1 MAKIKTM
8 YSKLKNW
15 HKGAIL
21 VGLFVVVTV
30 LLLYMNTP
38 KTEVTLY
45 KNLSE
50 TSQQQV
56 TDQLAKMGVDYT
68 VDKSGNILVDEKV
81 ETLVRD
87 KFADLGI
94 PYTGQDGNDIL
105 LNSSLGA
112 SEEDKKMQEKVGTK
126 VNLEKEIVQSYGTTI
141 DSASVQLTLPESSS
155 IFEEAS
161 QKGTAAVTLKTKN
174 NQTLTSEQVLGIQR
188 TVSAAVPN
196 VASDDVAII
205 DTKKGVI
212 SEADTSKEEGSS
224 AYKNEVDIQN
234 AIGKN
239 VKTDIEGTLS
249 SIFALD
255 NFRVNTNVVVNFDE
269 IKQNTEHYPND
280 GKVRSN
286 QKDTSTDTSKGS
298 ANTTESGT
306 ASNADVPN
314 YTEQNGDDTNTY
326 TSEKSS
332 ETTNYELD
340 STIQEIKKHPALAK
354 TNVVVWVDQNALN
367 KNGVDMAEFT
377 KAIGVSAGLTPNM
390 TTEEAGADGEA
401 AAAPTFEGTFQNGDV
416 TIMPIQFLDN
426 ATPAE
431 KDTTEKAEP
440 ASKAWIWWL
449 AGGLLFAVIAAGII
463 TYIILLKRK
472 EQLEEALEPE
482 EKDYIPAEEAIINPE
497 EHPDFNFQTD
507 AFDLSEPELK
517 ARKESLKNK
526 LGEMAKEDPGRA
538 AAVIQKWLNERQE

>member
-15 HKGAIL
+15 HKGAIF

-30 LLLYMNTP
+30 FLLYLNTP
-38 KTEVTLY
+38 KTEITLY

-126 VNLEKEIVQSYGTTI
+126 VNLEKEIVQSYGTTV

-161 QKGTAAVTLKTKN
+161 QKGSAAVTLKTKN

-196 VASDDVAII
+196 VASEDVAII
-205 DTKKGVI
+205 DTKNGVI
-212 SEADTSKEEGSS
+212 SEADTTKEEGSS

-255 NFRVNTNVVVNFDE
+255 NFRVNTSVTVNFDE
-269 IKQNTEHYPND
+269 IKQNTERYPND

-298 ANTTESGT
+298 TNTNESGT
-306 ASNADVPN
+306 AANADVPN
-314 YTEQNGDDTNTY
+314 YTEENGGDTNTY

-354 TNVVVWVDQNALN
+354 TNVVVWVDQQALN
-367 KNGVDMAEFT
+367 NNGVDMAEFT
-377 KAIGVSAGLTPNM
+377 KAVGVSAGLTPNM
-390 TTEEAGADGEA
+390 ATPEGAEEGAT
-401 AAAPTFEGTFQNGDV
+401 PTFEGTFQNGDV

-426 ATPAE
+426 QAPVE
-431 KDTTEKAEP
+431 KDTGKTPES

-449 AGGLLFAVIAAGII
+449 AGGLLFAIIAAGII
-463 TYIILLKRK
+463 GYIIFLKRK

-482 EKDYIPAEEAIINPE
+482 EVDYIPAEEAIVVPE
-497 EHPDFNFQTD
+497 DHPDFNFQTD
-507 AFDLSEPELK
+507 AFHLSEPELK

>member
-15 HKGAIL
+15 HKGAIF

-30 LLLYMNTP
+30 FLLYLNTP
-38 KTEVTLY
+38 KTEITLY

-126 VNLEKEIVQSYGTTI
+126 VNLEKEIVQSYGTTV

-161 QKGTAAVTLKTKN
+161 QKGSAAVTLKTKN

-196 VASDDVAII
+196 VASEDVAII
-205 DTKKGVI
+205 DTKNGVI
-212 SEADTSKEEGSS
+212 SEADTTKEEGSS

-255 NFRVNTNVVVNFDE
+255 NFRVNTSVTVNFDE
-269 IKQNTEHYPND
+269 IKQNTERYPND

-298 ANTTESGT
+298 TNTTESGT
-306 ASNADVPN
+306 AANADVPN
-314 YTEQNGDDTNTY
+314 YTEENGGDTNTY

-354 TNVVVWVDQNALN
+354 TNVVVWVDQQALN
-367 KNGVDMAEFT
+367 NNGVDMAEFT
-377 KAIGVSAGLTPNM
+377 KAVGVSAGLTPNM
-390 TTEEAGADGEA
+390 ATPEGAEEGAT
-401 AAAPTFEGTFQNGDV
+401 PTFEGTFQNGDV

-426 ATPAE
+426 QTPVE
-431 KDTTEKAEP
+431 KDAGKTPEP

-449 AGGLLFAVIAAGII
+449 TGGLLFAIIAAGII
-463 TYIILLKRK
+463 GYIIFLKRK

-482 EKDYIPAEEAIINPE
+482 EVDYIPAEEAIVMPE
-497 EHPDFNFQTD
+497 DHPDFNFQTD
-507 AFDLSEPELK
+507 AFHLSEPELK

>member
-15 HKGAIL
+15 HKGAIF

-30 LLLYMNTP
+30 FLLYLNTP
-38 KTEVTLY
+38 KTEITLY

-126 VNLEKEIVQSYGTTI
+126 VNLEKEIVQSYGTTV

-161 QKGTAAVTLKTKN
+161 QKGSAAVTLKTKN

-196 VASDDVAII
+196 VASEDVAII
-205 DTKKGVI
+205 DTKNGVI
-212 SEADTSKEEGSS
+212 SEADTTKEEGSS

-255 NFRVNTNVVVNFDE
+255 NFRVNTSVTVNFDE
-269 IKQNTEHYPND
+269 IKQNTESYPND

-298 ANTTESGT
+298 TNTTESGT
-306 ASNADVPN
+306 AANADVPN
-314 YTEQNGDDTNTY
+314 YTEENGGDTNTY

-354 TNVVVWVDQNALN
+354 TNVVVWVDQQALN
-367 KNGVDMAEFT
+367 NNGVDMAEFT
-377 KAIGVSAGLTPNM
+377 KAVGVSAGLTPNM
-390 TTEEAGADGEA
+390 ATPEGAEEGAT
-401 AAAPTFEGTFQNGDV
+401 PTFEGTFQNGDV

-426 ATPAE
+426 QAPVE
-431 KDTTEKAEP
+431 KDTGKTPES

-449 AGGLLFAVIAAGII
+449 AGGLLFAIIAAGII
-463 TYIILLKRK
+463 GYIIFLKRK

-482 EKDYIPAEEAIINPE
+482 EVDYIPAEEAIVVPE
-497 EHPDFNFQTD
+497 DHPDFNFQTD
-507 AFDLSEPELK
+507 AFHLSEPELK

>member
-1 MAKIKTM
+1 M

-15 HKGAIL
+15 HKGAIF

-30 LLLYMNTP
+30 FLLYLNTP
-38 KTEVTLY
+38 KTEITLY

-126 VNLEKEIVQSYGTTI
+126 VNLEKEIVQSYGTTV

-161 QKGTAAVTLKTKN
+161 QKGSAAVTLKTKN

-196 VASDDVAII
+196 VASEDVAII
-205 DTKKGVI
+205 DTKNGVI
-212 SEADTSKEEGSS
+212 SEADTTKEEGSS

-255 NFRVNTNVVVNFDE
+255 NFRVNTSVTVNFDE
-269 IKQNTEHYPND
+269 IKQNTERYPND

-298 ANTTESGT
+298 TNTTESGT
-306 ASNADVPN
+306 AANADVPN
-314 YTEQNGDDTNTY
+314 YTEENGGDTNTY

-354 TNVVVWVDQNALN
+354 TNVVVWVDQQALN
-367 KNGVDMAEFT
+367 NNGVDMAEFT
-377 KAIGVSAGLTPNM
+377 KAVGVSAGLTPNM
-390 TTEEAGADGEA
+390 ATPEGAEEGAT
-401 AAAPTFEGTFQNGDV
+401 PTFEGTFQNGDV

-426 ATPAE
+426 QTPVE
-431 KDTTEKAEP
+431 KDAGKTPEP

-449 AGGLLFAVIAAGII
+449 AGGLLFAIIAAGII
-463 TYIILLKRK
+463 GYIIFLKRK

-482 EKDYIPAEEAIINPE
+482 EVDYIPAEEAIVMPE
-497 EHPDFNFQTD
+497 DHPDFNFQTD
-507 AFDLSEPELK
+507 AFHLSEPELK

>member
-15 HKGAIL
+15 HKGAIF

-30 LLLYMNTP
+30 FLLYLNTP
-38 KTEVTLY
+38 KTEITLY

-126 VNLEKEIVQSYGTTI
+126 VNLEKEIVQSYGTTV

-161 QKGTAAVTLKTKN
+161 QKGSAAVTLKTKN

-196 VASDDVAII
+196 VASEDVAII
-205 DTKKGVI
+205 DTKNGVI

-255 NFRVNTNVVVNFDE
+255 NFRVNTSVTVNFDE
-269 IKQNTEHYPND
+269 IKQNTERYPND

-298 ANTTESGT
+298 TNTTESGT
-306 ASNADVPN
+306 AANADVPN
-314 YTEQNGDDTNTY
+314 YTEENGGDTNTY

-354 TNVVVWVDQNALN
+354 TNVVVWVDQQALN
-367 KNGVDMAEFT
+367 NNGVDMAEFT
-377 KAIGVSAGLTPNM
+377 KAVGVSAGLTPNM
-390 TTEEAGADGEA
+390 ATPEGAEEGAT
-401 AAAPTFEGTFQNGDV
+401 PTFEGTFQNGDV

-426 ATPAE
+426 QTPVE
-431 KDTTEKAEP
+431 KDAGKTPEP

-449 AGGLLFAVIAAGII
+449 AGGLLFAIIAAGII
-463 TYIILLKRK
+463 GYIIFLKRK

-482 EKDYIPAEEAIINPE
+482 EVDYIPAEEAIVVPE
-497 EHPDFNFQTD
+497 NHPDFNFQTD
-507 AFDLSEPELK
+507 AFHLSEPELK

>member
-1 MAKIKTM
+1 
-8 YSKLKNW
+8 
-15 HKGAIL
+15 
-21 VGLFVVVTV
+21 
-30 LLLYMNTP
+30 
-38 KTEVTLY
+38 
-45 KNLSE
+45 
-50 TSQQQV
+50 
-56 TDQLAKMGVDYT
+56 
-68 VDKSGNILVDEKV
+68 
-81 ETLVRD
+81 
-87 KFADLGI
+87 
-94 PYTGQDGNDIL
+94 
-105 LNSSLGA
+105 
-112 SEEDKKMQEKVGTK
+112 MQEKVGTK

-205 DTKKGVI
+205 DTKNGVI

-234 AIGKN
+234 AIGKKCEN
-239 VKTDIEGTLS
+239 RYRRDTFQH
-249 SIFALD
+249 FALD
-255 NFRVNTNVVVNFDE
+255 NFRVNTNVSVNFDE

-340 STIQEIKKHPALAK
+340 STIQEIKKTPSPSK
-354 TNVVVWVDQNALN
+354 DNVVVWVDQNALN

-431 KDTTEKAEP
+431 EDTTEKAAP

-449 AGGLLFAVIAAGII
+449 AGSLLFAIIAAGII
-463 TYIILLKRK
+463 AYIIFLKRK

-482 EKDYIPAEEAIINPE
+482 EKRLHSSRRSNHQPRRTSR
-497 EHPDFNFQTD
+497 FQLPNRCIRFIRTRIK
-507 AFDLSEPELK
+507 SPQ
-517 ARKESLKNK
+517 RKLEK
-526 LGEMAKEDPGRA
+526 
-538 AAVIQKWLNERQE
+538 

>member
-15 HKGAIL
+15 HKGAIF

-30 LLLYMNTP
+30 FLLYLNTP
-38 KTEVTLY
+38 KTEITLY

-126 VNLEKEIVQSYGTTI
+126 VNLEKEIVQSYGTTV

-161 QKGTAAVTLKTKN
+161 QKGSAAVTLKTKN

-196 VASDDVAII
+196 VASKDVAII
-205 DTKKGVI
+205 DTKNGVI
-212 SEADTSKEEGSS
+212 SEADTTKEEGSS

-255 NFRVNTNVVVNFDE
+255 NFRVNTSVTVNFDE
-269 IKQNTEHYPND
+269 IKQNTERYPND

-298 ANTTESGT
+298 TNTTESGT
-306 ASNADVPN
+306 AANADVPN
-314 YTEQNGDDTNTY
+314 YTEENGGDTNTY

-354 TNVVVWVDQNALN
+354 TNVVVWVDQQALN
-367 KNGVDMAEFT
+367 NNGVDMAEFT
-377 KAIGVSAGLTPNM
+377 KAVGVSAGLTPNM
-390 TTEEAGADGEA
+390 ATPEGAEEGAT
-401 AAAPTFEGTFQNGDV
+401 PTFEGTFQNGDV

-426 ATPAE
+426 QTPVE
-431 KDTTEKAEP
+431 KDAGKTPEP

-449 AGGLLFAVIAAGII
+449 AGGLLFAIIAAGII
-463 TYIILLKRK
+463 GYIIFLKRK

-482 EKDYIPAEEAIINPE
+482 EVDYIPAEEAIVMPE
-497 EHPDFNFQTD
+497 DHPDFNFQTD
-507 AFDLSEPELK
+507 AFHLSEPELK

>member
-15 HKGAIL
+15 HKGAIF

-30 LLLYMNTP
+30 FLLYLNTP
-38 KTEVTLY
+38 KTEITLY

-126 VNLEKEIVQSYGTTI
+126 VNLEKEIVQSYGTTV

-161 QKGTAAVTLKTKN
+161 QKGSAAVTLKTKN

-196 VASDDVAII
+196 VASEDVAII
-205 DTKKGVI
+205 DTKNGVI

-255 NFRVNTNVVVNFDE
+255 NFRVNTSVTVNFDE
-269 IKQNTEHYPND
+269 IKQNTERYPND

-298 ANTTESGT
+298 TNTTESGT
-306 ASNADVPN
+306 AANADVPN
-314 YTEQNGDDTNTY
+314 YTEENGGDTNTY

-354 TNVVVWVDQNALN
+354 TNVVVWVDQQALN
-367 KNGVDMAEFT
+367 NNGVDMAEFT
-377 KAIGVSAGLTPNM
+377 KAVGVSAGLTPNM
-390 TTEEAGADGEA
+390 ATPEGAEEGAT
-401 AAAPTFEGTFQNGDV
+401 PTFEGTFQNGDV

-426 ATPAE
+426 QTPVE
-431 KDTTEKAEP
+431 KDAGKTPEP

-449 AGGLLFAVIAAGII
+449 AGGLLFAIIAAGIVG
-463 TYIILLKRK
+463 YIIFLKRK

-482 EKDYIPAEEAIINPE
+482 EVNYIPAEEAIVVPE
-497 EHPDFNFQTD
+497 NHPDFNFQTD
-507 AFDLSEPELK
+507 AFHLSEPELK

>member
-15 HKGAIL
+15 HKGAIF

-30 LLLYMNTP
+30 FLLYLNTP
-38 KTEVTLY
+38 KTEITLY

-126 VNLEKEIVQSYGTTI
+126 VNLEKEIVQSYGTTV

-161 QKGTAAVTLKTKN
+161 QKGSAAVTLKTKN

-196 VASDDVAII
+196 VASEDVAII
-205 DTKKGVI
+205 DTKNGVI
-212 SEADTSKEEGSS
+212 SEADTTKEEGSS

-255 NFRVNTNVVVNFDE
+255 NFRVNTSVTVNFDE
-269 IKQNTEHYPND
+269 IKQNTERYPND

-306 ASNADVPN
+306 AANADVPN
-314 YTEQNGDDTNTY
+314 YTEENGGDTNTY

-354 TNVVVWVDQNALN
+354 TNVVVWVDQQALN
-367 KNGVDMAEFT
+367 NNGVDMAEFT
-377 KAIGVSAGLTPNM
+377 KAVGVSAGLTPNM
-390 TTEEAGADGEA
+390 VTPEGAEEGAT
-401 AAAPTFEGTFQNGDV
+401 PTFEGTFQNGDV

-426 ATPAE
+426 QAPVE
-431 KDTTEKAEP
+431 KDTGKTPES

-449 AGGLLFAVIAAGII
+449 AGGLLFAIIAAGII
-463 TYIILLKRK
+463 GYIIFLKRK

-482 EKDYIPAEEAIINPE
+482 EVDYIPAEEAIVVPE
-497 EHPDFNFQTD
+497 DHPDFNFQTD
-507 AFDLSEPELK
+507 AFHLSEPELK

>member
-1 MAKIKTM
+1 M

-15 HKGAIL
+15 HKGAIF

-30 LLLYMNTP
+30 FLLYLNTP
-38 KTEVTLY
+38 KTEITLY

-126 VNLEKEIVQSYGTTI
+126 VNLEKEIVQSYGTTV

-161 QKGTAAVTLKTKN
+161 QKGSAAVTLKTKN

-196 VASDDVAII
+196 VASEDVAII
-205 DTKKGVI
+205 DTKNGVI
-212 SEADTSKEEGSS
+212 SEADTTKEEGSS

-255 NFRVNTNVVVNFDE
+255 NFRVNTSVTVNFDE
-269 IKQNTEHYPND
+269 IKQNTERYPND

-298 ANTTESGT
+298 TNTTESGT
-306 ASNADVPN
+306 AANADVPN
-314 YTEQNGDDTNTY
+314 YTEENGGDTNTY

-354 TNVVVWVDQNALN
+354 TNVVVWVDQQALN
-367 KNGVDMAEFT
+367 NNGVDMAEFT
-377 KAIGVSAGLTPNM
+377 KAVGVSAGLTPNM
-390 TTEEAGADGEA
+390 ATPEGAEEGAT
-401 AAAPTFEGTFQNGDV
+401 PTFEGTFQNGDV

-426 ATPAE
+426 QTPVE
-431 KDTTEKAEP
+431 KDAGKTPEP

-449 AGGLLFAVIAAGII
+449 TGGLLFAIIAAGII
-463 TYIILLKRK
+463 GYIIFLKRK

-482 EKDYIPAEEAIINPE
+482 EVDYIPAEEAIVMPE
-497 EHPDFNFQTD
+497 DHPDFNFQTD
-507 AFDLSEPELK
+507 AFHLSEPELK

>member
-15 HKGAIL
+15 HKGAIF

-30 LLLYMNTP
+30 FLLYLNTP
-38 KTEVTLY
+38 KTEITLY

-126 VNLEKEIVQSYGTTI
+126 VNLEKEIVQSYGTTV

-161 QKGTAAVTLKTKN
+161 QKGSAAVTLKTKN

-196 VASDDVAII
+196 VASEDVAII
-205 DTKKGVI
+205 DTKNGVI
-212 SEADTSKEEGSS
+212 SEADTTKEEGSS

-255 NFRVNTNVVVNFDE
+255 NFRVNTSVTVNFDE
-269 IKQNTEHYPND
+269 IKQNTERYPND

-298 ANTTESGT
+298 TNTTESGT

-314 YTEQNGDDTNTY
+314 YTEENGGDTNTY

-354 TNVVVWVDQNALN
+354 TNVVVWVDQQALN
-367 KNGVDMAEFT
+367 NNGVDMAEFT
-377 KAIGVSAGLTPNM
+377 KAVGVSAGLTPNM
-390 TTEEAGADGEA
+390 ATPEGAEEGAT
-401 AAAPTFEGTFQNGDV
+401 PTFEGTFQNGDV

-426 ATPAE
+426 QAPVE
-431 KDTTEKAEP
+431 KDTGKTPES

-449 AGGLLFAVIAAGII
+449 AGGLLFAIIAAGII
-463 TYIILLKRK
+463 GYIIFLKRK

-482 EKDYIPAEEAIINPE
+482 EVDYIPAEEAIVVPE
-497 EHPDFNFQTD
+497 DHPDFNFQTD
-507 AFDLSEPELK
+507 AFHLSEPELK

>member
-15 HKGAIL
+15 HKGAIF

-30 LLLYMNTP
+30 FLLYLNTP
-38 KTEVTLY
+38 KTEITLY

-50 TSQQQV
+50 TGQQQV

-112 SEEDKKMQEKVGTK
+112 SEEDKKMQEKVGIK
-126 VNLEKEIVQSYGTTI
+126 VNLEKEIVQSYGTTV

-161 QKGTAAVTLKTKN
+161 QKGSAAVTLKTKN

-196 VASDDVAII
+196 VASEDVAII
-205 DTKKGVI
+205 DTKNGVI
-212 SEADTSKEEGSS
+212 SEADTTKEEGSS

-239 VKTDIEGTLS
+239 VKTYIEGTLS

-255 NFRVNTNVVVNFDE
+255 NFRVNTSVTVNFDE
-269 IKQNTEHYPND
+269 IKQNTERYPND

-298 ANTTESGT
+298 TNTTESGT
-306 ASNADVPN
+306 AANADVPN
-314 YTEQNGDDTNTY
+314 YTEENGGDTNTY

-354 TNVVVWVDQNALN
+354 TNVVVWVDQQALN
-367 KNGVDMAEFT
+367 NNGVDMAEFT
-377 KAIGVSAGLTPNM
+377 KAVGVSAGLTPNM
-390 TTEEAGADGEA
+390 ATPEGAEEGVT
-401 AAAPTFEGTFQNGDV
+401 PTFEGTFQNGDV

-426 ATPAE
+426 QTPVE
-431 KDTTEKAEP
+431 KDTAKTPEP

-449 AGGLLFAVIAAGII
+449 AGGLLFAIIAAGII
-463 TYIILLKRK
+463 GYIIFLKRK

-482 EKDYIPAEEAIINPE
+482 EVDYIPAEEAIVEPE
-497 EHPDFNFQTD
+497 DHPDFNFQTD
-507 AFDLSEPELK
+507 AFHLSEPELK

>member
-15 HKGAIL
+15 HKGAIF

-30 LLLYMNTP
+30 FLLYLNTP
-38 KTEVTLY
+38 KTEITLY

-126 VNLEKEIVQSYGTTI
+126 VNLEKEIVQSYGTTV

-161 QKGTAAVTLKTKN
+161 QKGSAAVTLKTKN

-196 VASDDVAII
+196 VASEDVAII
-205 DTKKGVI
+205 DTKNGVI

-234 AIGKN
+234 AIEKN

-255 NFRVNTNVVVNFDE
+255 NFRVNTSVTVNFDE
-269 IKQNTEHYPND
+269 IKQNTERYPND

-298 ANTTESGT
+298 TNTTESGT
-306 ASNADVPN
+306 AANADVPN
-314 YTEQNGDDTNTY
+314 YTEENGGDTNTY

-354 TNVVVWVDQNALN
+354 TNVVVWVDQQALN
-367 KNGVDMAEFT
+367 NNGVDMAEFT
-377 KAIGVSAGLTPNM
+377 KAVGVSAGLTPNM
-390 TTEEAGADGEA
+390 ATPEGAEEGAT
-401 AAAPTFEGTFQNGDV
+401 PTFEGTFQNGDV

-426 ATPAE
+426 QTPVE
-431 KDTTEKAEP
+431 KDAGKTPEP

-449 AGGLLFAVIAAGII
+449 AGGLLFAIIAAGII
-463 TYIILLKRK
+463 GYIIFLKRK

-482 EKDYIPAEEAIINPE
+482 EVDYIPAEEAIVMPE
-497 EHPDFNFQTD
+497 DHPDFNFQTD
-507 AFDLSEPELK
+507 AFHLSEPELK

>member
-15 HKGAIL
+15 HKGAIF

-30 LLLYMNTP
+30 FLLYSNTP
-38 KTEVTLY
+38 KTEITLY

-126 VNLEKEIVQSYGTTI
+126 VNLEKEIVQSYGTTV

-161 QKGTAAVTLKTKN
+161 QKGSAAVTLKTKN

-196 VASDDVAII
+196 VASEDVAII
-205 DTKKGVI
+205 DTKNGVI
-212 SEADTSKEEGSS
+212 SEADTTKEEGSS

-255 NFRVNTNVVVNFDE
+255 NFRVNTSVTVNFDE
-269 IKQNTEHYPND
+269 IKQNTERYPND

-298 ANTTESGT
+298 TNTTESGT
-306 ASNADVPN
+306 AANADVPN
-314 YTEQNGDDTNTY
+314 YTEENGGDTNTY

-354 TNVVVWVDQNALN
+354 TNVVVWVDQQSLN
-367 KNGVDMAEFT
+367 NNGVDMAEFT
-377 KAIGVSAGLTPNM
+377 KAVGVSAGLTPNM
-390 TTEEAGADGEA
+390 ATPEGAEEGAT
-401 AAAPTFEGTFQNGDV
+401 PTFEGTFQNGDV

-426 ATPAE
+426 QAPVE
-431 KDTTEKAEP
+431 KDTGKTPES

-449 AGGLLFAVIAAGII
+449 AGGLLFAIIAAGII
-463 TYIILLKRK
+463 GYIIFLKRK

-482 EKDYIPAEEAIINPE
+482 EVDYIPAEEAIVVPE
-497 EHPDFNFQTD
+497 DHPDFNFQTD
-507 AFDLSEPELK
+507 AFHLSEPELK

>member
-1 MAKIKTM
+1 
-8 YSKLKNW
+8 
-15 HKGAIL
+15 
-21 VGLFVVVTV
+21 
-30 LLLYMNTP
+30 
-38 KTEVTLY
+38 
-45 KNLSE
+45 
-50 TSQQQV
+50 
-56 TDQLAKMGVDYT
+56 
-68 VDKSGNILVDEKV
+68 
-81 ETLVRD
+81 
-87 KFADLGI
+87 
-94 PYTGQDGNDIL
+94 
-105 LNSSLGA
+105 
-112 SEEDKKMQEKVGTK
+112 
-126 VNLEKEIVQSYGTTI
+126 
-141 DSASVQLTLPESSS
+141 
-155 IFEEAS
+155 
-161 QKGTAAVTLKTKN
+161 TLKTKN

-196 VASDDVAII
+196 VASEDVAII
-205 DTKKGVI
+205 DTKNGVI
-212 SEADTSKEEGSS
+212 SEADTTKEEGSS

-255 NFRVNTNVVVNFDE
+255 NFRVNTSVTVNFDE
-269 IKQNTEHYPND
+269 IKQNTERYPND

-298 ANTTESGT
+298 TNTTESGT

-314 YTEQNGDDTNTY
+314 YTEENGGDTNTY

-354 TNVVVWVDQNALN
+354 TNVVVWVDQQALN
-367 KNGVDMAEFT
+367 NNGVDMAEFT
-377 KAIGVSAGLTPNM
+377 KAVGVSAGLTPNM
-390 TTEEAGADGEA
+390 ATPEGAEEGAT
-401 AAAPTFEGTFQNGDV
+401 PTFEGTFQNGDV

-426 ATPAE
+426 QAPVE
-431 KDTTEKAEP
+431 KDTGKTPES

-449 AGGLLFAVIAAGII
+449 AGGLLFAIIAAGII
-463 TYIILLKRK
+463 GYIIFLKRK

-482 EKDYIPAEEAIINPE
+482 EVDYIPAEEAIVVPE
-497 EHPDFNFQTD
+497 DHPDFNFQTD
-507 AFDLSEPELK
+507 AFHLSEPELK

>member
-15 HKGAIL
+15 HKGAIF

-30 LLLYMNTP
+30 FLLYLNTP
-38 KTEVTLY
+38 KTEITLY

-126 VNLEKEIVQSYGTTI
+126 VNLEKEIVQSYGTTV

-161 QKGTAAVTLKTKN
+161 QKGSAAVTLKTKN

-196 VASDDVAII
+196 VASEDVAII
-205 DTKKGVI
+205 DTKNGVI
-212 SEADTSKEEGSS
+212 SEADTTKEEGSS

-255 NFRVNTNVVVNFDE
+255 NFRVNTSVTVNFDE
-269 IKQNTEHYPND
+269 IKQNTERYPND

-298 ANTTESGT
+298 TNTTESGT
-306 ASNADVPN
+306 AANADVPN
-314 YTEQNGDDTNTY
+314 YTEENGGDTNTY

-354 TNVVVWVDQNALN
+354 TNVVVWVDQQALN
-367 KNGVDMAEFT
+367 NNGVDMAEFT
-377 KAIGVSAGLTPNM
+377 KAVGVSAGLTPNM
-390 TTEEAGADGEA
+390 ATPEGAEEGAT
-401 AAAPTFEGTFQNGDV
+401 PTFEGTFQNGDV

-426 ATPAE
+426 QAPAE
-431 KDTTEKAEP
+431 KDTGKTPEP

-449 AGGLLFAVIAAGII
+449 AGGLLFAIIAAGII
-463 TYIILLKRK
+463 GYIIFLKRK

-482 EKDYIPAEEAIINPE
+482 EVDYIPAEEAIVMPE
-497 EHPDFNFQTD
+497 DHPDFNFQTD
-507 AFDLSEPELK
+507 AFHLSEPELK

>member
-15 HKGAIL
+15 HKGAIF

-30 LLLYMNTP
+30 FLLYLNTP
-38 KTEVTLY
+38 KTEITLY

-126 VNLEKEIVQSYGTTI
+126 VNLEKEIVQSYGTTV

-161 QKGTAAVTLKTKN
+161 QKGSAAVTLKTKN

-196 VASDDVAII
+196 VASEDVAII
-205 DTKKGVI
+205 DTKNGVI
-212 SEADTSKEEGSS
+212 SEADTTKEEGSS

-255 NFRVNTNVVVNFDE
+255 NFRVNTSVTVNFDE
-269 IKQNTEHYPND
+269 IKQNTERYPND

-298 ANTTESGT
+298 TNTTESGT
-306 ASNADVPN
+306 AANADVPN
-314 YTEQNGDDTNTY
+314 YTEENGGDTNTY

-354 TNVVVWVDQNALN
+354 TNVVVWVDQQALN
-367 KNGVDMAEFT
+367 NNGVDMAEFT
-377 KAIGVSAGLTPNM
+377 KAVGVSAGLTPNM
-390 TTEEAGADGEA
+390 ATPEGAEEGAT
-401 AAAPTFEGTFQNGDV
+401 PTFEGTFQNGDV

-426 ATPAE
+426 QAPVE
-431 KDTTEKAEP
+431 KDTGKTPES

-449 AGGLLFAVIAAGII
+449 AGGLLFAIIAAGII
-463 TYIILLKRK
+463 GYIIFLKRK

-482 EKDYIPAEEAIINPE
+482 EVDYIPAEEAIVVPE
-497 EHPDFNFQTD
+497 DHSDFNFQTD
-507 AFDLSEPELK
+507 AFHLSEPELK

>member
-15 HKGAIL
+15 HKGAIF

-30 LLLYMNTP
+30 FLLYLNTP
-38 KTEVTLY
+38 KTEITLY

-56 TDQLAKMGVDYT
+56 TDQLGKMGVDYT

-126 VNLEKEIVQSYGTTI
+126 VNLEKEIVQSYGTTV

-161 QKGTAAVTLKTKN
+161 QKGSAAVTLKTKN

-196 VASDDVAII
+196 VASEDVAII
-205 DTKKGVI
+205 DTKNGVI
-212 SEADTSKEEGSS
+212 SEADTTKEEGSS

-255 NFRVNTNVVVNFDE
+255 NFRVNTSVTVNFDE
-269 IKQNTEHYPND
+269 IKQNTERYPND

-298 ANTTESGT
+298 TNTTESGT
-306 ASNADVPN
+306 AANADVPN
-314 YTEQNGDDTNTY
+314 YTEENGGDTNTY

-354 TNVVVWVDQNALN
+354 TNVVVWVDQQALN
-367 KNGVDMAEFT
+367 NNGVDMAEFT
-377 KAIGVSAGLTPNM
+377 KAVGVSAGLTPNM
-390 TTEEAGADGEA
+390 ATPEGAEEGAT
-401 AAAPTFEGTFQNGDV
+401 PTFEGTFQNGDV

-426 ATPAE
+426 QAPVE
-431 KDTTEKAEP
+431 KDTGKTPES

-449 AGGLLFAVIAAGII
+449 AGGLLFAIIAAGII
-463 TYIILLKRK
+463 GYIIFLKRK

-482 EKDYIPAEEAIINPE
+482 EVDYIPAEEAIVVPE
-497 EHPDFNFQTD
+497 DHPDFNFQTD
-507 AFDLSEPELK
+507 AFHLSEPELK

>member
-15 HKGAIL
+15 HKGAIF

-30 LLLYMNTP
+30 FLLYLNTP
-38 KTEVTLY
+38 KTEITLY

-94 PYTGQDGNDIL
+94 PYTGQNGNDIL

-126 VNLEKEIVQSYGTTI
+126 VNLEKEIVQSYGTTV

-161 QKGTAAVTLKTKN
+161 QKGSAAVTLKTKN

-196 VASDDVAII
+196 VASEDVAII
-205 DTKKGVI
+205 DTKNGVI
-212 SEADTSKEEGSS
+212 SEADTTKEEGSS

-255 NFRVNTNVVVNFDE
+255 NFRVNTSVTVNFDE
-269 IKQNTEHYPND
+269 IKQNTERYPND

-298 ANTTESGT
+298 TNTTESGT
-306 ASNADVPN
+306 AANADVPN
-314 YTEQNGDDTNTY
+314 YTEENGGDTNTY

-354 TNVVVWVDQNALN
+354 TNVVVWVDQQALN
-367 KNGVDMAEFT
+367 NNGVDMAEFT
-377 KAIGVSAGLTPNM
+377 KAVGVSAGLTPNM
-390 TTEEAGADGEA
+390 ATPEGAEEGAT
-401 AAAPTFEGTFQNGDV
+401 PTFEGTFQNGDV

-426 ATPAE
+426 QTPVE
-431 KDTTEKAEP
+431 KDAGKTPEP

-449 AGGLLFAVIAAGII
+449 AGGLLFAIIAAGII
-463 TYIILLKRK
+463 GYIIFLKRK

-482 EKDYIPAEEAIINPE
+482 EVDYIPAEEAIVMSE
-497 EHPDFNFQTD
+497 DHPDFNFQTD
-507 AFDLSEPELK
+507 AFHLSEPELK

>member
-1 MAKIKTM
+1 M

-15 HKGAIL
+15 HKGAIF

-30 LLLYMNTP
+30 FLLYLNTP
-38 KTEVTLY
+38 KTEITLY

-126 VNLEKEIVQSYGTTI
+126 VNLEKEIVQSYGTTV

-161 QKGTAAVTLKTKN
+161 QKGSAAVTLKTKN

-196 VASDDVAII
+196 VASEDVAII
-205 DTKKGVI
+205 DTKNGVI
-212 SEADTSKEEGSS
+212 SEADTTKEEGSS

-255 NFRVNTNVVVNFDE
+255 NFRVNTSVTVNFDE
-269 IKQNTEHYPND
+269 IKQNTERYPND

-298 ANTTESGT
+298 TNTTESGT
-306 ASNADVPN
+306 AANADVPN
-314 YTEQNGDDTNTY
+314 YTEENGGDTNTY

-354 TNVVVWVDQNALN
+354 TNVVVWVDQQSLN
-367 KNGVDMAEFT
+367 NNGVDMAEFT
-377 KAIGVSAGLTPNM
+377 KAVGVSAGLTPNM
-390 TTEEAGADGEA
+390 ATPEGAEEGAT
-401 AAAPTFEGTFQNGDV
+401 PTFEGTFQNGDV

-426 ATPAE
+426 QAPVE
-431 KDTTEKAEP
+431 KDTGKTPES

-449 AGGLLFAVIAAGII
+449 AGGLLFAIIAAGII
-463 TYIILLKRK
+463 GYIIFLKRK

-482 EKDYIPAEEAIINPE
+482 EVDYIPAEEAIVVPE
-497 EHPDFNFQTD
+497 DHPDFNFQTD
-507 AFDLSEPELK
+507 AFHLSEPELK

>member
-1 MAKIKTM
+1 M

-15 HKGAIL
+15 HKGAIF

-30 LLLYMNTP
+30 FLLYLNTP
-38 KTEVTLY
+38 KTEITLY

-126 VNLEKEIVQSYGTTI
+126 VNLEKEIVQSYGTTV

-161 QKGTAAVTLKTKN
+161 QKGSAAVTLKTKN

-196 VASDDVAII
+196 VASEDVAII
-205 DTKKGVI
+205 DTKNGVI
-212 SEADTSKEEGSS
+212 SEADTTKEEGSS

-255 NFRVNTNVVVNFDE
+255 NFRVNTSVTVNFDE
-269 IKQNTEHYPND
+269 IKQNTERYPND

-298 ANTTESGT
+298 TNTTESGT
-306 ASNADVPN
+306 AANADVPN
-314 YTEQNGDDTNTY
+314 YTEENGGDTNTY

-354 TNVVVWVDQNALN
+354 TNVVVWVDQQALN
-367 KNGVDMAEFT
+367 NNGVDMAELT
-377 KAIGVSAGLTPNM
+377 KAVGVSAGLTPNM
-390 TTEEAGADGEA
+390 ATPEGAEEGAT
-401 AAAPTFEGTFQNGDV
+401 PTFEGTFQNGDV

-426 ATPAE
+426 QAPVE
-431 KDTTEKAEP
+431 KDTGKTPES

-449 AGGLLFAVIAAGII
+449 AGGLLFAIIAAGII
-463 TYIILLKRK
+463 GYIIFLKRK

-482 EKDYIPAEEAIINPE
+482 EVDYIPAEEAIVVPE
-497 EHPDFNFQTD
+497 DHPDFNFQAD
-507 AFDLSEPELK
+507 AFHLSEPELK

>member
-15 HKGAIL
+15 HKGAIF

-30 LLLYMNTP
+30 FLLYLNTP
-38 KTEVTLY
+38 KTEITLY

-126 VNLEKEIVQSYGTTI
+126 VNLEKEIVQSYGATV

-161 QKGTAAVTLKTKN
+161 QKGSAAVTLKTKN

-196 VASDDVAII
+196 VASEDVAII
-205 DTKKGVI
+205 DTKNGVI
-212 SEADTSKEEGSS
+212 SEADTTKEEGSS

-255 NFRVNTNVVVNFDE
+255 NFRVNTSVTVNFDE
-269 IKQNTEHYPND
+269 IKQNTERYPND

-298 ANTTESGT
+298 TNTTESGT
-306 ASNADVPN
+306 AANADVPN
-314 YTEQNGDDTNTY
+314 YTEENGGDTNTY

-354 TNVVVWVDQNALN
+354 TNVVVWVDQQALN
-367 KNGVDMAEFT
+367 NNGVDMAEFT
-377 KAIGVSAGLTPNM
+377 KAVGVSAGLTPNM
-390 TTEEAGADGEA
+390 ATPEGAEEGAT
-401 AAAPTFEGTFQNGDV
+401 PTFEGTFQNGDV

-426 ATPAE
+426 QTPVE
-431 KDTTEKAEP
+431 KDAGKTPEP

-449 AGGLLFAVIAAGII
+449 AGGLLFAIIAAGII
-463 TYIILLKRK
+463 GYIIFLKRK

-482 EKDYIPAEEAIINPE
+482 EVDYIPAEEAIVMPE
-497 EHPDFNFQTD
+497 DHPDFNFQTD
-507 AFDLSEPELK
+507 AFHLSEPELK

>member
-15 HKGAIL
+15 HKGAIF

-30 LLLYMNTP
+30 FLLYLNTP
-38 KTEVTLY
+38 KTEITLY

-50 TSQQQV
+50 TGQQQV

-112 SEEDKKMQEKVGTK
+112 SEEDKKMQEKVGIK
-126 VNLEKEIVQSYGTTI
+126 VNLEKEIVQSYGTTV

-161 QKGTAAVTLKTKN
+161 QKGSAAVTLKTKN

-196 VASDDVAII
+196 VASEDVAII
-205 DTKKGVI
+205 DTKNGVI
-212 SEADTSKEEGSS
+212 SEADTTKEEGSS

-255 NFRVNTNVVVNFDE
+255 NFRVNTSVTVNFDE
-269 IKQNTEHYPND
+269 IKQNTERYPND

-298 ANTTESGT
+298 TNTTESGT
-306 ASNADVPN
+306 AANADVPN
-314 YTEQNGDDTNTY
+314 YTEENGGDTNTY

-354 TNVVVWVDQNALN
+354 TNVVVWVDQQALN
-367 KNGVDMAEFT
+367 NNGVDMAEFT
-377 KAIGVSAGLTPNM
+377 KAVGVSAGLTPNM
-390 TTEEAGADGEA
+390 ATPEGAEEGAT
-401 AAAPTFEGTFQNGDV
+401 PTFEGTFQNGDV

-426 ATPAE
+426 QTPVE
-431 KDTTEKAEP
+431 KDTAKTPEP

-449 AGGLLFAVIAAGII
+449 AGGLLFAIIAAGII
-463 TYIILLKRK
+463 GYIIFLKRK

-482 EKDYIPAEEAIINPE
+482 EVDYIPAEEAIVEPE
-497 EHPDFNFQTD
+497 DHPDFNFQTD
-507 AFDLSEPELK
+507 AFHLSEPELK

>member
-1 MAKIKTM
+1 
-8 YSKLKNW
+8 
-15 HKGAIL
+15 
-21 VGLFVVVTV
+21 
-30 LLLYMNTP
+30 
-38 KTEVTLY
+38 
-45 KNLSE
+45 
-50 TSQQQV
+50 
-56 TDQLAKMGVDYT
+56 
-68 VDKSGNILVDEKV
+68 
-81 ETLVRD
+81 
-87 KFADLGI
+87 
-94 PYTGQDGNDIL
+94 
-105 LNSSLGA
+105 
-112 SEEDKKMQEKVGTK
+112 
-126 VNLEKEIVQSYGTTI
+126 
-141 DSASVQLTLPESSS
+141 
-155 IFEEAS
+155 
-161 QKGTAAVTLKTKN
+161 TLKTKN

-196 VASDDVAII
+196 VASEDVAII
-205 DTKKGVI
+205 DTKNGVI

-255 NFRVNTNVVVNFDE
+255 NFRVNTSVTVNFDE
-269 IKQNTEHYPND
+269 IKQNTERYPND

-298 ANTTESGT
+298 TNTTESGT
-306 ASNADVPN
+306 AANADVPN
-314 YTEQNGDDTNTY
+314 YTEENGGDTNTY

-354 TNVVVWVDQNALN
+354 TNVVVWVDQQALN
-367 KNGVDMAEFT
+367 NNGVDMAEFT
-377 KAIGVSAGLTPNM
+377 KAVGVSAGLTPNM
-390 TTEEAGADGEA
+390 ATPEGAEEGAT
-401 AAAPTFEGTFQNGDV
+401 PTFEGTFQNGDV

-426 ATPAE
+426 QTPVE
-431 KDTTEKAEP
+431 KDAGKTPEP

-449 AGGLLFAVIAAGII
+449 AGGLLFAIIAAGII
-463 TYIILLKRK
+463 GYIIFLKRK

-482 EKDYIPAEEAIINPE
+482 EVDYIPAEEAIVMPE
-497 EHPDFNFQTD
+497 DHPDFNFQTD
-507 AFDLSEPELK
+507 AFHLSEPELK

>member
-1 MAKIKTM
+1 M

-15 HKGAIL
+15 HKGAIF

-30 LLLYMNTP
+30 FLLYLNTP
-38 KTEVTLY
+38 KTEITLY

-81 ETLVRD
+81 EILVRD

-126 VNLEKEIVQSYGTTI
+126 VNLEKEIVQSYGTTV

-161 QKGTAAVTLKTKN
+161 QKGSAAVTLKTKN

-196 VASDDVAII
+196 VASEDVAII
-205 DTKKGVI
+205 DTKNGVI
-212 SEADTSKEEGSS
+212 SEADTTKEEGSS

-255 NFRVNTNVVVNFDE
+255 NFRVNTSVTVNFDE
-269 IKQNTEHYPND
+269 IKQNTERYPND

-298 ANTTESGT
+298 TNTTESGT
-306 ASNADVPN
+306 AANADVPN
-314 YTEQNGDDTNTY
+314 YTEENGGDTNTY

-354 TNVVVWVDQNALN
+354 TNVVVWVDQQALN
-367 KNGVDMAEFT
+367 NNGVDMAEFT
-377 KAIGVSAGLTPNM
+377 KAVGVSAGLTPNM
-390 TTEEAGADGEA
+390 ATPEGAEEGAT
-401 AAAPTFEGTFQNGDV
+401 PTFEGTFQNGDV

-426 ATPAE
+426 QTPVE
-431 KDTTEKAEP
+431 KDAGKTPEP

-449 AGGLLFAVIAAGII
+449 AGGLLFAIIAAGII
-463 TYIILLKRK
+463 GYIIFLKRK

-482 EKDYIPAEEAIINPE
+482 EVDYIPAEEAIVMPE
-497 EHPDFNFQTD
+497 DHPDFNFQTD
-507 AFDLSEPELK
+507 AFHLSEPELK

>member
-1 MAKIKTM
+1 M

-15 HKGAIL
+15 HKGAIF

-30 LLLYMNTP
+30 FLLYLNTP
-38 KTEVTLY
+38 KTEITLY

-50 TSQQQV
+50 TGQQQV

-112 SEEDKKMQEKVGTK
+112 SEEDKKMQEKVGIK
-126 VNLEKEIVQSYGTTI
+126 VNLEKEIVQSYGTTV

-161 QKGTAAVTLKTKN
+161 QKGSAAVTLKTKN

-196 VASDDVAII
+196 VASEDVAII
-205 DTKKGVI
+205 DTKNGVI
-212 SEADTSKEEGSS
+212 SEADTTKEEGSS

-255 NFRVNTNVVVNFDE
+255 NFRVNTSVTVNFDE
-269 IKQNTEHYPND
+269 IKQNTERYPND

-298 ANTTESGT
+298 TNTTESGT
-306 ASNADVPN
+306 AANADVPN
-314 YTEQNGDDTNTY
+314 YTEENGGDTNTY

-354 TNVVVWVDQNALN
+354 TNVVVWVDQQALN
-367 KNGVDMAEFT
+367 NNGVDMAEFT
-377 KAIGVSAGLTPNM
+377 KAVGVSAGLTPNM
-390 TTEEAGADGEA
+390 ATPEGAEEGAT
-401 AAAPTFEGTFQNGDV
+401 PTFEGTFQNGDV

-426 ATPAE
+426 QTPVE
-431 KDTTEKAEP
+431 KDTAKTPEP

-449 AGGLLFAVIAAGII
+449 AGGLLFAIIAAGII
-463 TYIILLKRK
+463 GYIIFLKRK

-482 EKDYIPAEEAIINPE
+482 EVDYIPAEEAIVEPE
-497 EHPDFNFQTD
+497 DHPDFNFQTD
-507 AFDLSEPELK
+507 AFHLSEPELK

>member
-1 MAKIKTM
+1 M

-15 HKGAIL
+15 HKGAIF

-30 LLLYMNTP
+30 FLLYLNTP
-38 KTEVTLY
+38 KTEITLY

-112 SEEDKKMQEKVGTK
+112 SEEEKKMQEKVGTK
-126 VNLEKEIVQSYGTTI
+126 VNLEKEIVQSYGTTV

-161 QKGTAAVTLKTKN
+161 QKGSAAVTLKTKN

-196 VASDDVAII
+196 VASEDVAII
-205 DTKKGVI
+205 DTKNGVI
-212 SEADTSKEEGSS
+212 SEADTTKEEGSS

-239 VKTDIEGTLS
+239 VKIDIEGTLS

-255 NFRVNTNVVVNFDE
+255 NFRVNTSVTVNFDE
-269 IKQNTEHYPND
+269 IKQNTERYPND

-298 ANTTESGT
+298 TNTTESGT
-306 ASNADVPN
+306 AANADVPN
-314 YTEQNGDDTNTY
+314 YTEENGGDTNTY

-354 TNVVVWVDQNALN
+354 TNVVVWVDQQALN
-367 KNGVDMAEFT
+367 NNGVDMAEFT
-377 KAIGVSAGLTPNM
+377 KAVGVSAGLTPNM
-390 TTEEAGADGEA
+390 ATPEGAEEGAT
-401 AAAPTFEGTFQNGDV
+401 PTFEGTFQNGDV

-426 ATPAE
+426 QTPVE
-431 KDTTEKAEP
+431 KDAGKTPEP

-449 AGGLLFAVIAAGII
+449 AGGLLFAIIAAGII
-463 TYIILLKRK
+463 GYIIFLKRK

-482 EKDYIPAEEAIINPE
+482 EVDYIPAEEAIVMPE
-497 EHPDFNFQTD
+497 DHPDFNFQTD
-507 AFDLSEPELK
+507 AFHLSEPELK

>member
-1 MAKIKTM
+1 M

-15 HKGAIL
+15 HKGAIF

-30 LLLYMNTP
+30 FLLYLNTP
-38 KTEVTLY
+38 KTEITLY

-126 VNLEKEIVQSYGTTI
+126 VNLEKEIVQSYGTTV

-161 QKGTAAVTLKTKN
+161 QKGSAAVTLKTKN

-196 VASDDVAII
+196 VASEDVAII
-205 DTKKGVI
+205 DTKNGVI
-212 SEADTSKEEGSS
+212 SEADTTKEEGSS

-255 NFRVNTNVVVNFDE
+255 NFRVNTSVTVNFDE
-269 IKQNTEHYPND
+269 IKQNTERYPND

-298 ANTTESGT
+298 TNTTESGT
-306 ASNADVPN
+306 AANADVPN
-314 YTEQNGDDTNTY
+314 YTEENGGDTNTY

-354 TNVVVWVDQNALN
+354 TNVVVWVDQQALN
-367 KNGVDMAEFT
+367 NNGVDMAEFT
-377 KAIGVSAGLTPNM
+377 KAVGVSAGLTPNM
-390 TTEEAGADGEA
+390 ATPEGAEEGAT
-401 AAAPTFEGTFQNGDV
+401 PTFEGTFQNGDV

-426 ATPAE
+426 QAPVE
-431 KDTTEKAEP
+431 KDTGKTPES

-449 AGGLLFAVIAAGII
+449 AGGLLFAIIAAGII
-463 TYIILLKRK
+463 GYIIFLKRK

-482 EKDYIPAEEAIINPE
+482 EVDYIPAEEAIVVPE
-497 EHPDFNFQTD
+497 DHPDFNFQTD
-507 AFDLSEPELK
+507 AFHLSEPELK

>member
-15 HKGAIL
+15 HKGAIF

-30 LLLYMNTP
+30 FLLYLNTP
-38 KTEVTLY
+38 KTEITLY

-126 VNLEKEIVQSYGTTI
+126 VNLEKEIVQSYGTTV

-161 QKGTAAVTLKTKN
+161 QKGSAAVTLKTKN

-196 VASDDVAII
+196 VASEDVAII
-205 DTKKGVI
+205 DTKNGVI

-255 NFRVNTNVVVNFDE
+255 NFRVNTSVTVNFDE
-269 IKQNTEHYPND
+269 IKQNTERYPND

-298 ANTTESGT
+298 TNTTESGT
-306 ASNADVPN
+306 AANADVPN
-314 YTEQNGDDTNTY
+314 YTEENGGDTNTY

-354 TNVVVWVDQNALN
+354 TNVVVWVDQQALN
-367 KNGVDMAEFT
+367 NNGVDMAEFT
-377 KAIGVSAGLTPNM
+377 KAVGVSAGLTPNM
-390 TTEEAGADGEA
+390 ATPEGAEEGAT
-401 AAAPTFEGTFQNGDV
+401 PTFEGTFQNGDV

-426 ATPAE
+426 QTPVE
-431 KDTTEKAEP
+431 KDAGKTPEP

-449 AGGLLFAVIAAGII
+449 AGGLLFAIIAAGII
-463 TYIILLKRK
+463 GYIIFLKRK

-482 EKDYIPAEEAIINPE
+482 EVDYIPAEEAIVMPE
-497 EHPDFNFQTD
+497 DHPDFNFQTD
-507 AFDLSEPELK
+507 AFHLSEPELK

>member
-1 MAKIKTM
+1 M

-15 HKGAIL
+15 HKGAIF

-30 LLLYMNTP
+30 FLLYLNTP
-38 KTEVTLY
+38 KTEITLY

-126 VNLEKEIVQSYGTTI
+126 VNLEKEIVQSYGTTV

-161 QKGTAAVTLKTKN
+161 QKGSAAVTLKTKN

-196 VASDDVAII
+196 VASEDVAII
-205 DTKKGVI
+205 DTKNGVI
-212 SEADTSKEEGSS
+212 SEADTTKEEGSS

-255 NFRVNTNVVVNFDE
+255 NFRVNTSVTVNFDE
-269 IKQNTEHYPND
+269 IKQNTERYPND

-298 ANTTESGT
+298 TNTTESGT
-306 ASNADVPN
+306 AANADVPN
-314 YTEQNGDDTNTY
+314 YTEENGGDTNTY

-354 TNVVVWVDQNALN
+354 TNVVVWVDQQALN
-367 KNGVDMAEFT
+367 NNGVDMAEFT
-377 KAIGVSAGLTPNM
+377 KAVGVSAGLTPNM
-390 TTEEAGADGEA
+390 ATPEGAEEGAT
-401 AAAPTFEGTFQNGDV
+401 PTFEGTFQNGDV

-426 ATPAE
+426 QAPVE
-431 KDTTEKAEP
+431 KDTGKTPEP

-449 AGGLLFAVIAAGII
+449 AGGLLFAIIAAGII
-463 TYIILLKRK
+463 GYIIFLKRK

-482 EKDYIPAEEAIINPE
+482 EVDYIPAEEAIVVPE
-497 EHPDFNFQTD
+497 DHPDFNFQTD
-507 AFDLSEPELK
+507 AFHLSEPELK

>member
-15 HKGAIL
+15 HKGAIF

-30 LLLYMNTP
+30 FLLYLNTP
-38 KTEVTLY
+38 KTEITLY

-126 VNLEKEIVQSYGTTI
+126 VNLEKEIVQSYGTTV

-161 QKGTAAVTLKTKN
+161 QKGSAAVTLKTKN

-196 VASDDVAII
+196 VASEDVAII
-205 DTKKGVI
+205 DTKNGVI
-212 SEADTSKEEGSS
+212 SEADTTKEEGSS

-255 NFRVNTNVVVNFDE
+255 NFRVNTSVTVNFDE
-269 IKQNTEHYPND
+269 IKQNTERYPND

-298 ANTTESGT
+298 TNTTESGT
-306 ASNADVPN
+306 AANADVPN
-314 YTEQNGDDTNTY
+314 YTEENGGDTNTY

-354 TNVVVWVDQNALN
+354 TNVVVWVDQQSLN
-367 KNGVDMAEFT
+367 NNGVDMAEFT
-377 KAIGVSAGLTPNM
+377 KAVGVSAGLTPNM
-390 TTEEAGADGEA
+390 ATSEGAEEGAT
-401 AAAPTFEGTFQNGDV
+401 PTFEGTFQNGDV

-426 ATPAE
+426 QAPVE
-431 KDTTEKAEP
+431 KDTGKTPES

-449 AGGLLFAVIAAGII
+449 AGGLLFAIIAAGII
-463 TYIILLKRK
+463 GYIIFLKRK

-482 EKDYIPAEEAIINPE
+482 EVDYIPAEEAIVVPE
-497 EHPDFNFQTD
+497 DHPDFNFQTD
-507 AFDLSEPELK
+507 AFHLSEPELK

>member
-15 HKGAIL
+15 HKGAIF

-30 LLLYMNTP
+30 FLLYLNTP
-38 KTEVTLY
+38 KPEITLY

-50 TSQQQV
+50 TGQQQV

-112 SEEDKKMQEKVGTK
+112 SEEDKKMQEKVGIK
-126 VNLEKEIVQSYGTTI
+126 VNLEKEIVQSYGTTV

-161 QKGTAAVTLKTKN
+161 QKGSAAVTLKTKN

-196 VASDDVAII
+196 VASEDVAII
-205 DTKKGVI
+205 DTKNGVI
-212 SEADTSKEEGSS
+212 SEADTTKEEGSS

-255 NFRVNTNVVVNFDE
+255 NFRVNTSVTVNFDE
-269 IKQNTEHYPND
+269 IKQNTERYPND

-298 ANTTESGT
+298 TNTTESGT
-306 ASNADVPN
+306 AANADVPN
-314 YTEQNGDDTNTY
+314 YTEENGGDTNTY

-354 TNVVVWVDQNALN
+354 TNVVVWVDQQALN
-367 KNGVDMAEFT
+367 NNGVDMAEFT
-377 KAIGVSAGLTPNM
+377 KAVGVSAGLTPNM
-390 TTEEAGADGEA
+390 ATPEGAEEGAT
-401 AAAPTFEGTFQNGDV
+401 PTFEGTFQNGDV

-426 ATPAE
+426 QTPVE
-431 KDTTEKAEP
+431 KDTAKTPEP

-449 AGGLLFAVIAAGII
+449 AGGLLFAIIAAGII
-463 TYIILLKRK
+463 GYIIFLKRK

-482 EKDYIPAEEAIINPE
+482 EVDYIPAEEAIVEPE
-497 EHPDFNFQTD
+497 DHPDFNFQTD
-507 AFDLSEPELK
+507 AFHLSEPELK

>member
-15 HKGAIL
+15 HKGAIF

-30 LLLYMNTP
+30 FLLYLNTP
-38 KTEVTLY
+38 KTEITLY

-126 VNLEKEIVQSYGTTI
+126 VNLEKEIVQSYGTTV

-161 QKGTAAVTLKTKN
+161 QKGSAAVTLKTKN

-196 VASDDVAII
+196 VASEDVAII
-205 DTKKGVI
+205 DTKNGVI
-212 SEADTSKEEGSS
+212 SEADTTKEEGSS

-255 NFRVNTNVVVNFDE
+255 NFRVNTSVTVNFDE
-269 IKQNTEHYPND
+269 IKQNTERYPND

-298 ANTTESGT
+298 TNTTESGT
-306 ASNADVPN
+306 AANADVPN
-314 YTEQNGDDTNTY
+314 YTEENGGDTNTY

-354 TNVVVWVDQNALN
+354 TNVVVWVDQQALN
-367 KNGVDMAEFT
+367 NNGVDMAGFT
-377 KAIGVSAGLTPNM
+377 KAVGVSAGLTPNM
-390 TTEEAGADGEA
+390 ATPEGAEEGAT
-401 AAAPTFEGTFQNGDV
+401 PTFEGTFQNGDV

-426 ATPAE
+426 QTPVE
-431 KDTTEKAEP
+431 KDAGKTPEP

-449 AGGLLFAVIAAGII
+449 TGGLLFAIIAAGII
-463 TYIILLKRK
+463 GYIIFLKRK

-482 EKDYIPAEEAIINPE
+482 EVDYIPAEEAIVMPE
-497 EHPDFNFQTD
+497 DHPDFNFQTD
-507 AFDLSEPELK
+507 AFHLSEPELK

>member
-1 MAKIKTM
+1 M

-15 HKGAIL
+15 HKGAIF

-30 LLLYMNTP
+30 FLLYLNTP
-38 KTEVTLY
+38 KTEITLY

-126 VNLEKEIVQSYGTTI
+126 VNLEKEIVQSYGTTV

-161 QKGTAAVTLKTKN
+161 QKGSAAVTLKTKN

-196 VASDDVAII
+196 VASEDVAII
-205 DTKKGVI
+205 DTKNGVI
-212 SEADTSKEEGSS
+212 SEADTTKEEGSS

-255 NFRVNTNVVVNFDE
+255 NFHVNTSVTVNFDE
-269 IKQNTEHYPND
+269 IKQNTERYPND

-298 ANTTESGT
+298 TNTTESGT
-306 ASNADVPN
+306 AANADVPN
-314 YTEQNGDDTNTY
+314 YTEENGGDTNTY

-354 TNVVVWVDQNALN
+354 TNVVVWVDQQALN
-367 KNGVDMAEFT
+367 NNGVDMAEFT
-377 KAIGVSAGLTPNM
+377 KAVGVSAGLTPNM
-390 TTEEAGADGEA
+390 ATPEGAEEGAT
-401 AAAPTFEGTFQNGDV
+401 PTFEGTFQNGDV

-426 ATPAE
+426 QTPVE
-431 KDTTEKAEP
+431 KDAGKTPEP

-449 AGGLLFAVIAAGII
+449 AGGLLFAIIAAGII
-463 TYIILLKRK
+463 GYIIFLKRK

-482 EKDYIPAEEAIINPE
+482 EVDYIPAEEAIVMPE
-497 EHPDFNFQTD
+497 DHPDFNFQTD
-507 AFDLSEPELK
+507 AFHLSEPELK

>member
-15 HKGAIL
+15 HKGAIF

-30 LLLYMNTP
+30 FLLYLNTP
-38 KTEVTLY
+38 KTEITLY

-126 VNLEKEIVQSYGTTI
+126 VNLEKEIVQSYGTTV

-161 QKGTAAVTLKTKN
+161 QKGSAAVTLKTKN

-196 VASDDVAII
+196 VASEDVAII
-205 DTKKGVI
+205 DTKNGVI
-212 SEADTSKEEGSS
+212 SEADTTKEEGSS

-255 NFRVNTNVVVNFDE
+255 NFRVNTSVTVNFDE
-269 IKQNTEHYPND
+269 IKQNTERYPND

-298 ANTTESGT
+298 TNTTESGT
-306 ASNADVPN
+306 AANADVPN
-314 YTEQNGDDTNTY
+314 YTEENGGDANTY

-354 TNVVVWVDQNALN
+354 TNVVVWVDQQALN
-367 KNGVDMAEFT
+367 NNGVDMAEFT
-377 KAIGVSAGLTPNM
+377 KAVGVSAGLTPNM
-390 TTEEAGADGEA
+390 ATPEGAEEGAT
-401 AAAPTFEGTFQNGDV
+401 PTFEGTFQNGDV

-426 ATPAE
+426 QAPVE
-431 KDTTEKAEP
+431 KDTGKTPES

-449 AGGLLFAVIAAGII
+449 AGGLLFAIIAAGII
-463 TYIILLKRK
+463 GYIIFLKRK

-482 EKDYIPAEEAIINPE
+482 EVDYIPAEEAIVVPE
-497 EHPDFNFQTD
+497 DHPDFNFQTD
-507 AFDLSEPELK
+507 AFHLSEPELK

>member
-1 MAKIKTM
+1 M

-15 HKGAIL
+15 HKGAIF

-30 LLLYMNTP
+30 FLLYLNTP
-38 KTEVTLY
+38 KTEITLY

-126 VNLEKEIVQSYGTTI
+126 VNLEKEIVQSYGTTV

-161 QKGTAAVTLKTKN
+161 QKGSAAVTLKTKN

-196 VASDDVAII
+196 VASEDVAII
-205 DTKKGVI
+205 DTKNGVI
-212 SEADTSKEEGSS
+212 SEADTTKEEGSS

-255 NFRVNTNVVVNFDE
+255 NFRVNTSVTVNFDE
-269 IKQNTEHYPND
+269 IKQNTERYPND

-306 ASNADVPN
+306 AANADVPN
-314 YTEQNGDDTNTY
+314 YTEENGGDANTY

-354 TNVVVWVDQNALN
+354 TNVVVWVDQQALN
-367 KNGVDMAEFT
+367 NNGVDMAEFT
-377 KAIGVSAGLTPNM
+377 KAVGVSAGLTPNM
-390 TTEEAGADGEA
+390 ATPEGAEEGAT
-401 AAAPTFEGTFQNGDV
+401 PTFEGTFQNGDV

-426 ATPAE
+426 QAPVE
-431 KDTTEKAEP
+431 KDTGKTPES

-449 AGGLLFAVIAAGII
+449 AGGLLFAIIAAGII
-463 TYIILLKRK
+463 GYIIFLKRK

-482 EKDYIPAEEAIINPE
+482 EVDYIPAEEAIVVPE
-497 EHPDFNFQTD
+497 DHPDFNFQTD
-507 AFDLSEPELK
+507 AFHLSEPELK

>member
-15 HKGAIL
+15 HKGAIF

-30 LLLYMNTP
+30 FLLYLNTP
-38 KTEVTLY
+38 KTEITLY

-126 VNLEKEIVQSYGTTI
+126 VNLEKEIVQSYGTTV

-161 QKGTAAVTLKTKN
+161 QKGSAAVTLKTKN

-196 VASDDVAII
+196 VASEDVAII
-205 DTKKGVI
+205 DTKNGVI
-212 SEADTSKEEGSS
+212 SEADTTKEEGSS

-255 NFRVNTNVVVNFDE
+255 NFRVNTSVTVNFDE
-269 IKQNTEHYPND
+269 IKQNTERYPND

-298 ANTTESGT
+298 TNTTESGT
-306 ASNADVPN
+306 AANADVPN
-314 YTEQNGDDTNTY
+314 YTEENGGDTNTY

-354 TNVVVWVDQNALN
+354 TNVVVWVDQQALN
-367 KNGVDMAEFT
+367 NNGVDMAEFT
-377 KAIGVSAGLTPNM
+377 KAVGVSAGLTPNM
-390 TTEEAGADGEA
+390 ATPEGAEEGAT
-401 AAAPTFEGTFQNGDV
+401 PTFEGTFQNGDV

-426 ATPAE
+426 QAPVE
-431 KDTTEKAEP
+431 KDTGKTPEP

-449 AGGLLFAVIAAGII
+449 AGGLLFAIIAAGII
-463 TYIILLKRK
+463 GYIIFLKRK

-482 EKDYIPAEEAIINPE
+482 EVDYIPAEEAIMVPE
-497 EHPDFNFQTD
+497 DHPDFNFQTD
-507 AFDLSEPELK
+507 AFHLSEPELK

>member
-15 HKGAIL
+15 HKGAIF

-30 LLLYMNTP
+30 FLLYLNTP
-38 KTEVTLY
+38 KTEITLY

-126 VNLEKEIVQSYGTTI
+126 VNLEKEIVQSYGTTV

-161 QKGTAAVTLKTKN
+161 QKGSAAVTLKTKN

-196 VASDDVAII
+196 VASEDVAII
-205 DTKKGVI
+205 DTKNGVI
-212 SEADTSKEEGSS
+212 SEADTTKEEGSS

-255 NFRVNTNVVVNFDE
+255 NFRVNTSVTVNFDE
-269 IKQNTEHYPND
+269 IKQNTERYPND

-298 ANTTESGT
+298 TNTTESGT
-306 ASNADVPN
+306 AANADVPN
-314 YTEQNGDDTNTY
+314 YTEENGGDTNTY

-354 TNVVVWVDQNALN
+354 TNVVVWVDQQALN
-367 KNGVDMAEFT
+367 NNGVDMAEFT
-377 KAIGVSAGLTPNM
+377 KAVGVSAGLTPNM
-390 TTEEAGADGEA
+390 ATPEGAEEGAT
-401 AAAPTFEGTFQNGDV
+401 PTFEGTFQNGDV

-426 ATPAE
+426 QAPVE
-431 KDTTEKAEP
+431 KDTGKTPES

-449 AGGLLFAVIAAGII
+449 AGGLLFAIIAAGII
-463 TYIILLKRK
+463 GYIIFLKRK

-482 EKDYIPAEEAIINPE
+482 EVDYIPAEEAIVVPE
-497 EHPDFNFQTD
+497 DHPDFNFQTD
-507 AFDLSEPELK
+507 AFHLSEPELK

>member
-15 HKGAIL
+15 HKGAIF

-30 LLLYMNTP
+30 FLLYLNTP
-38 KTEVTLY
+38 KAEITLY

-126 VNLEKEIVQSYGTTI
+126 VNLEKEIVQSYGTTV

-161 QKGTAAVTLKTKN
+161 QKGSAAVTLKTKN

-196 VASDDVAII
+196 VASEDVAII
-205 DTKKGVI
+205 DTKNGVI
-212 SEADTSKEEGSS
+212 SEADTTKEEGSS

-255 NFRVNTNVVVNFDE
+255 NFRVNTSVTVNFDE
-269 IKQNTEHYPND
+269 IKQNTERYPND

-298 ANTTESGT
+298 TNTTESGT
-306 ASNADVPN
+306 AANADVPN
-314 YTEQNGDDTNTY
+314 YTEENGGDTNTY

-354 TNVVVWVDQNALN
+354 TNVVVWVDQQALN
-367 KNGVDMAEFT
+367 NNGVDMAEFT
-377 KAIGVSAGLTPNM
+377 KAVGVSAGLTPNM
-390 TTEEAGADGEA
+390 ATPEGAEEGAT
-401 AAAPTFEGTFQNGDV
+401 PTFEGTFQNGDV

-426 ATPAE
+426 QTPVE
-431 KDTTEKAEP
+431 KDAGKTPEP

-449 AGGLLFAVIAAGII
+449 AGGLLFAIIAAGII
-463 TYIILLKRK
+463 GYIIFLKRK

-482 EKDYIPAEEAIINPE
+482 EVDYIPAEEAIVMPE
-497 EHPDFNFQTD
+497 DHPDFNFQTD
-507 AFDLSEPELK
+507 AFHLSEPELK

>member
-15 HKGAIL
+15 HKGAIF

-30 LLLYMNTP
+30 FLLYLNTP
-38 KTEVTLY
+38 KTEITLY

-87 KFADLGI
+87 KFANLGI

-126 VNLEKEIVQSYGTTI
+126 VNLEKEIVQSYGTTV

-161 QKGTAAVTLKTKN
+161 QKGSAAVTLKTKN

-196 VASDDVAII
+196 VASEDVAII
-205 DTKKGVI
+205 DTKNGVI

-255 NFRVNTNVVVNFDE
+255 NFRVNTSVTVNFDE
-269 IKQNTEHYPND
+269 IKQNTERYPND

-298 ANTTESGT
+298 TNTTESGT
-306 ASNADVPN
+306 AANADVPN
-314 YTEQNGDDTNTY
+314 YTEENGGDTNTY

-354 TNVVVWVDQNALN
+354 TNVVVWVDQQALN
-367 KNGVDMAEFT
+367 NNGVDMAEFT
-377 KAIGVSAGLTPNM
+377 KAVGVSAGLTPNM
-390 TTEEAGADGEA
+390 ATPEGAEEGAT
-401 AAAPTFEGTFQNGDV
+401 PTFEGTFQNGDV

-426 ATPAE
+426 QTPVE
-431 KDTTEKAEP
+431 KDAGKTPET

-449 AGGLLFAVIAAGII
+449 AGGLLFAIIAAGIVG
-463 TYIILLKRK
+463 YIIFLKRK

-482 EKDYIPAEEAIINPE
+482 EVNYIPAEEAIVVPE
-497 EHPDFNFQTD
+497 NHPDFNFQTD
-507 AFDLSEPELK
+507 AFHLSEPELK